1 MKTCG
6 EVEIYLHPFLTSIL
20 DWGKRLASRPYRLI
34 SGDCHVS
41 PWIGGCME
49 QSIGLAVLEMALF
62 PADGFR
68 PFCNVVTGMTELSQL
83 KERLLNEKK
92 SENED

>member
-1 MKTCG
+1 
-6 EVEIYLHPFLTSIL
+6 
-20 DWGKRLASRPYRLI
+20 
-34 SGDCHVS
+34 
-41 PWIGGCME
+41 ME